1 MKGPPP
7 PTTAPRRWPR
17 ALPVLLLGLTV
28 ALAGCASRLPAGDAQ
43 AAVAVP
49 SRWTAGG
56 AEQASSPTQL
66 AGWWQRL
73 GDAEL
78 RALVEDALRHSPS
91 VQSAVAALRQ
101 SRALA
106 DLARAGYSPS
116 VSGSASA
123 QRSRSGSAD
132 AVNSFG
138 LGLDASWEPDLFGA
152 TRAGVSA
159 AEADARAAQMG
170 LGQVQVSLAAEV
182 ALAYIELR
190 NQQARLAIAQDNLA
204 SQEDTLQIAR
214 WRQQAGLVSALDVEQ
229 AATSAEQTRAQLP
242 LLQAA
247 RDQARHRL
255 AVLTGRAPGTLAEPG
270 TAPVPLPPDDLVMAF
285 PADTLRQRPD
295 VRQAEAQVQV
305 AWARVAQA
313 DAARYPSL
321 RLSGSLGLQALTL
334 GSLTSG
340 GSVLRSVLAGLSLP
354 ILDGGAIDARVRA
367 QQAAFEQA
375 RAGYASSV
383 LTALQDVE
391 DALVALQGDR
401 ARIGHLQAAADAAQR
416 AEQLA
421 RQQYQAGLI
430 DFNAVLSSQ
439 RTLLSAQDSAA
450 AARASLA
457 TDHVQ
462 LYKALG
468 GGWEAEQHPPERLTA
483 LPPSPS
489 GGGTTP
495 AGGPSPSAA
504 FAGMACD
511 AAARVQCP
519 DPS

>member
-1 MKGPPP
+1 M
-7 PTTAPRRWPR
+7 
-17 ALPVLLLGLTV
+17 
-28 ALAGCASRLPAGDAQ
+28 
-43 AAVAVP
+43 
-49 SRWTAGG
+49 
-56 AEQASSPTQL
+56 
-66 AGWWQRL
+66 
-73 GDAEL
+73 
-78 RALVEDALRHSPS
+78 
-91 VQSAVAALRQ
+91 
-101 SRALA
+101 
-106 DLARAGYSPS
+106 
-116 VSGSASA
+116 
-123 QRSRSGSAD
+123 
-132 AVNSFG
+132 
-138 LGLDASWEPDLFGA
+138 
-152 TRAGVSA
+152 
-159 AEADARAAQMG
+159 
-170 LGQVQVSLAAEV
+170 
-182 ALAYIELR
+182 
-190 NQQARLAIAQDNLA
+190 
-204 SQEDTLQIAR
+204 
-214 WRQQAGLVSALDVEQ
+214 
-229 AATSAEQTRAQLP
+229 
-242 LLQAA
+242 
-247 RDQARHRL
+247 
-255 AVLTGRAPGTLAEPG
+255 LTGRAPGTLAEPG
-270 TAPVPLPPDDLVMAF
+270 TALVPLPPDDLVMAF

-295 VRQAEAQVQV
+295 VRQAEAQVQA

-416 AEQLA
+416 AQQLA

-495 AGGPSPSAA
+495 AGGSSPSAA
-504 FAGMACD
+504 FAGMACA